1 MPERLASEN
10 PTPSPTVAKPSAND
24 TAVVDADQRRVW
36 YSRYASRAQWGYQTL
51 AVLQLAS
58 AACVPVAAAAGADN
72 WITAALGS
80 LVAVLTGAQQVLG
93 LGPDAV
99 RLSTTSVALD
109 RELRL
114 YRAQAGP
121 YVNTQG
127 AAQLLAERVEDVV
140 AADTTRWASRREQTE
155 RGDKPRQ
162 TPV

>member
-1 MPERLASEN
+1 M
-10 PTPSPTVAKPSAND
+10 PSAND
-24 TAVVDADQRRVW
+24 TAVADAEQRRVW
-36 YSRYASRAQWGYQTL
+36 YSRYASRAQWGYRTL

-80 LVAVLTGAQQVLG
+80 LVAVLTGAQQVLGRAQQVLG

-140 AADTTRWASRREQTE
+140 AADTTRWVSRREQTE
-155 RGDKPRQ
+155 RGDKPGQ
-162 TPV
+162 VPG